1 MVKIRLRNHIYDNLI
16 KLIVENKGLYFV
28 LAGDKVLKIFFYIDE
43 NFGFFLQLALPLS
56 AINRRFKNGD
66 EEK

>member
-28 LAGDKVLKIFFYIDE
+28 LAGDKVLKIFF
-43 NFGFFLQLALPLS
+43 
-56 AINRRFKNGD
+56 
-66 EEK
+66 